1 MSVKNVIGVLFIL
14 FGIGYFLNAFNVL
27 DFSIGYFFHIW
38 YPILILLFGIHLI
51 SNKKFIFGTIVTLFG
66 TLLQLEKL
74 NVIDISVWSLV
85 FPLALVGI
93 GINIIIKKN
102 KHSPRDLN
110 DFNVDSKFEINNIFS
125 SNEKSINSASL
136 ERGEVFSLFGSSVV
150 DMSNSNISDNN
161 LNLEV
166 TSIFGSIDI
175 RLPEDCRIVLKGTPI
190 FGSIDDRT
198 RSNPVSTKKVI
209 LDCTCIFG
217 GIDIRN

>member
-1 MSVKNVIGVLFIL
+1 MSVKNVIGILFIL
-14 FGIGYFLNAFNVL
+14 FGIGYFLNSFDVL
-27 DFSIGYFFHIW
+27 DFSIGLFFYTW
-38 YPILILLFGIHLI
+38 YPVLIILFGVHLI
-51 SNKKFIFGTIVTLFG
+51 SNKKFIFGSIVSLFG
-66 TLLQLEKL
+66 ILLQLEQL
-74 NVIDISVWSLV
+74 NLIDISVWSLV

-93 GINIIIKKN
+93 GINLILKKN
-102 KHSPRDLN
+102 KHSRRDLN
-110 DFNVDSKFEINNIFS
+110 DFKVDNKFEINTVFS
-125 SNEKSINSASL
+125 SNEKTINSASL
-136 ERGEVFSLFGSSVV
+136 ERGEIFSLFGSSVV

-198 RSNPVSTKKVI
+198 RSNPVSTKQVI

-217 GIDIRN
+217 GVDIRN